1 MRILVRLLIVSL
13 LAAATPASAT
23 VFQATSDRDLVDRSQ
38 AVVIAT
44 VRDSISHVRSD
55 GYVVTD
61 AHLAVEETLKGST
74 ADVITVSEVGGATAD
89 RITFISDSAVYAAG
103 ERVLV
108 FLRRRSDGT
117 YFTTSMAM
125 GKFSFT
131 NDERGETLTREVSEL
146 SGDPSRLGDAFIE
159 FVRERSLGRSA
170 AAMYETKRVPAA
182 TALHPIAAA
191 AA

>member
-1 MRILVRLLIVSL
+1 MRILVRLLIVSCF
-13 LAAATPASAT
+13 AATSASAT
-23 VFQATSDRDLVDRSQ
+23 MFQPTTDRDLVDRSQ

-61 AHLAVEETLKGST
+61 SHLAVEETLKGST

-89 RITFISDSAVYAAG
+89 RMTFISDSAVYAAG

-131 NDERGETLTREVSEL
+131 NDERGETVFTRDVSEL
-146 SGDPSRLGDAFIE
+146 SDDPSRLGDAFIE
-159 FVRERSLGRSA
+159 FVRERSQGRSTP
-170 AAMYETKRVPAA
+170 AMYE
-182 TALHPIAAA
+182 
-191 AA
+191 